1 MQVEQDIYNTEF
13 SPSSKLNFVIGI
25 CAFLISIASFYA
37 TYLQANSAEQQVKAM
52 TYPLIQ
58 YRTGN
63 YSVELDESAI
73 NLSISNAGVGP
84 ATIKTVK
91 YKYQDKYYSNLY
103 EFLAACCNPQYSEFA
118 SPTHKSKSNIESQFL
133 TSFAENSILPAGDNV
148 MLAQLRKRAEN
159 IELWSVLNEKRFEL
173 DFQVCYCSLLDQ
185 CYVTEGVGKID
196 EVDSCS
202 EDES

>member
-1 MQVEQDIYNTEF
+1 MEQDIYNNEF

-58 YRTGN
+58 YSSGN

-73 NLSISNAGVGP
+73 SLRISNAGVGP
-84 ATIKTVK
+84 ATIKTIRYK
-91 YKYQDKYYSNLY
+91 YKNQYYDGLY
-103 EFLAACCNPQYSEFA
+103 EFLAACCDPEYSDFA
-118 SPTHKSKSNIESQFL
+118 SPDHRSKTNIESQFL
-133 TSFAENSILPAGDNV
+133 TSFAENSILPAGDDV
-148 MLAQLRKRAEN
+148 MLAQLRKREEN
-159 IELWSVLNEKRFEL
+159 IELWNVLNKKRFEL
-173 DFQVCYCSLLDQ
+173 DFEVCYCSLLDE
-185 CYVTEGVGKID
+185 CYVTERVGQID

-202 EDES
+202 RN

>member
-1 MQVEQDIYNTEF
+1 MEQDTYNNEF

-25 CAFLISIASFYA
+25 CAMLISIASFYA

-63 YSVELDESAI
+63 YSVDLDESAI
-73 NLSISNAGVGP
+73 SLSISNAGVGP

-103 EFLAACCNPQYSEFA
+103 QFLAACCDPEYSEFV
-118 SPTHKSKSNIESQFL
+118 SPTHKSRSNIESQFL
-133 TSFAENSILPAGDNV
+133 TSF
-148 MLAQLRKRAEN
+148 
-159 IELWSVLNEKRFEL
+159 
-173 DFQVCYCSLLDQ
+173 
-185 CYVTEGVGKID
+185 
-196 EVDSCS
+196 
-202 EDES
+202 